1 MVNPESRSLRSYNAL
16 GLESRAQWF
25 ASVTRDEDFLPA
37 LEWASAQQVDVSV
50 LGAGTN
56 VLLCP
61 EIAGLTLRVETTGIE
76 VLDDDGRFL
85 TLRVAAGE
93 PWHPFVAWCTRMG
106 YHGLA
111 NLAWIPGTVGAA
123 PVQNIGA
130 YGVEVEQYIV
140 GVEAIEKSTGVR
152 RNLSHADCGF
162 GYRDSVFKRPA
173 GEDFLITAVD
183 FRLDRNAEL
192 VADYPSLC
200 AALGDQ
206 PLTQQRIFETVIDI
220 RKHRLPDPAVT
231 PNVGSFFKN
240 PDVSWNSAEIFSMR
254 WPDMPQ
260 FPAADGKI
268 KLAAGWMIAHLGW
281 RGVDRDDVGVHRDHA
296 LVLVNHGATDVAQF
310 LSLAHEIADSVEE
323 HFEVRLEREPILM
336 GAKGFI

>member
-1 MVNPESRSLRSYNAL
+1 MLNPEGQSLQRYNVL
-16 GLESRAQWF
+16 GLNSRAQYF
-25 ASVTRDEDFLPA
+25 ANITRFEDFVPA
-37 LEWASAQQVDVSV
+37 LAWADAQQVDVSV
-50 LGAGTN
+50 LGAGSN

-61 EIAGLTLRVETTGIE
+61 EIEGLTLRVETTGIE
-76 VLDDDGRFL
+76 LLDDDGRFL

-130 YGVEVEQYIV
+130 YGVEVEQYILAV
-140 GVEAIEKSTGVR
+140 QVLEKSSGVSR
-152 RNLSHADCGF
+152 TLSHADCGF

-192 VADYPSLC
+192 VADYPSLR
-200 AALGDQ
+200 ASLGDQ
-206 PLTQQRIFETVIDI
+206 PVTQQRIFETVIDI
-220 RKHRLPDPAVT
+220 RKRRLPDPAVT

-240 PDVSWNSAEIFSMR
+240 PSVSWNSAEIFSMR

-260 FPAADGKI
+260 FPGPDGKI
-268 KLAAGWMIAHLGW
+268 KLGAGWMIAHLGW
-281 RGVDRDDVGVHRDHA
+281 KGVDRDDVGVHPDHA
-296 LVLVNHGATDVAQF
+296 LVLVNRGATDVAQF
-310 LSLAHEIADSVEE
+310 LSLADEIADSVEQ
-323 HFEVRLEREPILM
+323 HFEIRLQREPILM